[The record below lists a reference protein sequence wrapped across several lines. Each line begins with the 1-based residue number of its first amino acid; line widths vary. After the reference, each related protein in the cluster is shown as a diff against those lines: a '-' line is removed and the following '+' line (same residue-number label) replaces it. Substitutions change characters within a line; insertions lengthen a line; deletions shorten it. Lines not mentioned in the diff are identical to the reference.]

1 MLDIKVKCFPA
12 SYGDSFLV
20 NIKNEKESHN
30 ILIDLGFKETYNL
43 YIRKELQKINC
54 LDLIALTHI
63 DDDHIS
69 GAIEFFKDNEIL
81 EKLSIKNI
89 WFNDLYKIVDDKYG
103 VDDFNFNIN
112 KEIEKRSCGI
122 FDDEVSFSKANT
134 LTELIYKTNN
144 FGVWN
149 KQETLI
155 QCKEKS
161 YKELYPINSEIKFV
175 ILSPN
180 TIRID
185 ELFSEWLKKIKIK
198 KSDFKLKSTDLSKF
212 YNMFKYHDKLASSF
226 DNNCSNKIIDIEEMA
241 NKEFMKNSKANNS
254 SIAFFIEIK
263 DKKML
268 FLGDANAEDISSSLE
283 QYKIDKKLEVLKFD
297 LIKVSH
303 HGSRNNINNKLF
315 DIFYS
320 DRYLISTNGN
330 RHNHPDI
337 ECLSKI
343 IVKQKQYKSLI
354 FNYDR
359 KLIVKKLN
367 VEELKIKYNYDLDIP
382 KKNGEV
388 VNIDI

>member
-144 FGVWN
+144 FSVWN
-149 KQETLI
+149 K
-155 QCKEKS
+155 
-161 YKELYPINSEIKFV
+161 
-175 ILSPN
+175 
-180 TIRID
+180 
-185 ELFSEWLKKIKIK
+185 
-198 KSDFKLKSTDLSKF
+198 
-212 YNMFKYHDKLASSF
+212 
-226 DNNCSNKIIDIEEMA
+226 
-241 NKEFMKNSKANNS
+241 
-254 SIAFFIEIK
+254 
-263 DKKML
+263 
-268 FLGDANAEDISSSLE
+268 
-283 QYKIDKKLEVLKFD
+283 
-297 LIKVSH
+297 
-303 HGSRNNINNKLF
+303 
-315 DIFYS
+315 
-320 DRYLISTNGN
+320 
-330 RHNHPDI
+330 
-337 ECLSKI
+337 
-343 IVKQKQYKSLI
+343 
-354 FNYDR
+354 
-359 KLIVKKLN
+359 
-367 VEELKIKYNYDLDIP
+367 
-382 KKNGEV
+382 
-388 VNIDI
+388 

>member
-1 MLDIKVKCFPA
+1 
-12 SYGDSFLV
+12 
-20 NIKNEKESHN
+20 
-30 ILIDLGFKETYNL
+30 
-43 YIRKELQKINC
+43 
-54 LDLIALTHI
+54 
-63 DDDHIS
+63 
-69 GAIEFFKDNEIL
+69 
-81 EKLSIKNI
+81 
-89 WFNDLYKIVDDKYG
+89 
-103 VDDFNFNIN
+103 
-112 KEIEKRSCGI
+112 
-122 FDDEVSFSKANT
+122 
-134 LTELIYKTNN
+134 
-144 FGVWN
+144 
-149 KQETLI
+149 
-155 QCKEKS
+155 
-161 YKELYPINSEIKFV
+161 
-175 ILSPN
+175 
-180 TIRID
+180 
-185 ELFSEWLKKIKIK
+185 
-198 KSDFKLKSTDLSKF
+198 
-212 YNMFKYHDKLASSF
+212 MFKYHDKLASSF

>member
-144 FGVWN
+144 FSVWN

>member
-144 FGVWN
+144 FSVWN

-320 DRYLISTNGN
+320 DRYLLSTNGN